1 MDDSA
6 ERRAGWWRPV
16 VTVAGAAVIVVAL
29 LAGVN
34 LSRTAAIV
42 ASGPASEAGVVVEP
56 SMAASSS
63 AEADAEPSRA
73 DVAQVSPAWAQRVA
87 GLTGI
92 PQRAVLAYAAA
103 DLALRTQKPSCRIG
117 WNTLA
122 AIGAVESGHGSHDGA
137 VLDAAGRAEPAIRG
151 PRLDGSHTAR
161 VTDSDQGSL
170 DGDTRW
176 DRAVGPMQFL
186 PSTWRTWG
194 RDGSGDGVADPDQI
208 DDATL
213 TAADYL
219 CAAGGAL
226 NTSSGWTRAIWAYN
240 HSSDYVDRVR
250 RLANDYAAV
259 AS

>member
-34 LSRTAAIV
+34 LSRTSALV
-42 ASGPASEAGVVVEP
+42 ADAPAVDTGVIEP
-56 SMAASSS
+56 STAVSPV
-63 AEADAEPSRA
+63 ADADPEPGQA
-73 DVAQVSPAWAQRVA
+73 AVSPVSLAWAQRVA
-87 GLTGI
+87 ELTGI

-103 DLALRTQKPSCRIG
+103 DLALRAQQPSCRIS
-117 WNTLA
+117 WNTVA

-137 VLDAAGRAEPAIRG
+137 TLDTDGRAEPAIRG

-161 VTDSDQGSL
+161 ITDSDQGSL
-170 DGDTRW
+170 DGDTQW

-194 RDGSGDGVADPDQI
+194 RDGNGDGVADPDQI
-208 DDATL
+208 DDAAL
-213 TAADYL
+213 SAADYL

-226 NTSSGWTRAIWAYN
+226 NTSAGWTRAIWAYN

-250 RLANDYAAV
+250 SFANAYAA
-259 AS
+259 ATS

>member
-16 VTVAGAAVIVVAL
+16 VTVAGVAVVVIAL

-42 ASGPASEAGVVVEP
+42 ASGPDSEAGVVVEP
-56 SMAASSS
+56 SMAASP
-63 AEADAEPSRA
+63 AKADAEPSRT

-87 GLTGI
+87 GVTGI

-103 DLALRTQKPSCRIG
+103 DLALRTDKPSCRIG

-137 VLDAAGRAEPAIRG
+137 VLDATGRAEPAIRG
-151 PRLDGSHTAR
+151 PRLDGRHTAR
-161 VTDSDQGSL
+161 ITDSDQGSL
-170 DGDTRW
+170 DGDPQW

-250 RLANDYAAV
+250 RLANDYAAA